1 MPRCP
6 RYEPGSIRSH
16 VLFLVSRALSDERR
30 DMPVKLSVVTVCLNA
45 RNTIADA
52 VESVRRQTYRDVE
65 HIVVDGAS
73 TDGTLDVLNR
83 YRDGFA
89 RLIAEPDS
97 GLYDAM
103 NKGIAAA
110 TGDYLGFLNSDDV
123 YHHDKVLETVSST
136 VTAGGW
142 DAVHADLVY
151 VGRDDPGKVVR
162 YWRSKEYEPGMFE
175 AGWHPAHPTLFV
187 KTSLLKSLG
196 GFDTRYRYHADFDLM
211 VRLFIERRVSS
222 VHIPEILVRMR
233 TGGQSTR
240 SLRNIYRGNRE
251 SWEIARRFG
260 IARSPLWIARKLG
273 YRVSQFFRRPTVD
286 PS

>member
-1 MPRCP
+1 M
-6 RYEPGSIRSH
+6 
-16 VLFLVSRALSDERR
+16 
-30 DMPVKLSVVTVCLNA
+30 KLSVVTVCLNA
-45 RNTIADA
+45 RDTIAEA
-52 VESVRRQTYRDVE
+52 VESVRRQTHGEVE

-73 TDGTLDVLNR
+73 TDGTLAVLER

-89 RLIAEPDS
+89 RLTSEPDR

-123 YHHDKVLETVSST
+123 YHHDRVLETL
-136 VTAGGW
+136 AAALAAARA

-151 VGRDDPGKVVR
+151 VGRDDPARVVR
-162 YWRSKEYEPGMFE
+162 YWRSKPYVPGMFE

-187 KTSLLKSLG
+187 RTSLLRELG

-211 VRLFIERRVSS
+211 ARLFCERRVSS
-222 VHIPEILVRMR
+222 VHVPEVLVRMR

-240 SLRNIYRGNRE
+240 SLRNIWRGNRE
-251 SWEIARRFG
+251 SWEIARRLG
-260 IARSPLWIARKLG
+260 IARSPLWMARKLG
-273 YRVSQFFRRPTVD
+273 YRVGQFFRRPEEEKA
-286 PS
+286 

>member
-1 MPRCP
+1 M
-6 RYEPGSIRSH
+6 
-16 VLFLVSRALSDERR
+16 
-30 DMPVKLSVVTVCLNA
+30 KLSVVTVCLNA
-45 RNTIADA
+45 RDTIADA
-52 VESVRRQTYRDVE
+52 VESVRRQTGADVE

-73 TDGTLDVLNR
+73 TDGTLNLLDR

-89 RLIAEPDS
+89 HLISEPDR

-110 TGDYLGFLNSDDV
+110 TGEYLGFLNSDDM
-123 YHHDKVLETVSST
+123 YHHDRVLQTIGHALST
-136 VTAGGW
+136 GDW
-142 DAVHADLVY
+142 DAAHADLVY
-151 VGRDDPGKVVR
+151 VGRENPEKVVR
-162 YWRSKEYEPGMFE
+162 YWRSKAYEPGMFE

-187 KTSLLKSLG
+187 RTELLKSLG

-211 VRLFIERRVSS
+211 VRLFIDRKVSS
-222 VHIPEILVRMR
+222 VHIPEVLVRMR

-260 IARSPLWIARKLG
+260 VAHSPLWMVRKLG
-273 YRVSQFFRRPTVD
+273 YRVRQFFRRPGKAGT
-286 PS
+286 